1 MKYKNMK
8 NISIDSLLGEM
19 KRKAE
24 ELENA
29 KVKIAISGQSGSGK
43 SSIINAIIGK
53 KVAKVGS
60 VETTL
65 DIQSYNHNGLEFYDL
80 PGCGTKNFP
89 IETYIEDCKLI
100 TFDAFIIVT
109 SNRFYENDE
118 WLIKKMVEA
127 GRSVY
132 VVRTKMDEAVAN
144 EKRDNDLEIEE
155 VYIKVKKNILESTKG
170 IYVKGVYLIS
180 SVEGV
185 RRDFEKLLNNIEDN
199 LDGIKK
205 TRFLLDV
212 TPYSKEVLGAKREAA
227 DKIISYSATAAAA
240 NGLNPI
246 IGVDISIDVA
256 ILINLSKKISDIFGI
271 NEDEINYATKK
282 YGLDGKYVTIGKQFA
297 GKFIAREGV
306 MLLLKRFGTT
316 VASKSVFKY
325 IPIAGHA
332 IAAGIGYKMTNT
344 FGEELLDEAYYLA
357 DSILEAAKEKTSNHF
372 YENNTI
378 KI

>member
-1 MKYKNMK
+1 MK
-8 NISIDSLLGEM
+8 NISIKSLLEEM

-29 KVKIAISGQSGSGK
+29 KVKIAVSGQSGSGK
-43 SSIINAIIGK
+43 SSIINTIIGK

-80 PGCGTKNFP
+80 PGCGTKKFP
-89 IETYIEDCKLI
+89 IETYIEDCELL

-118 WLIKKMVEA
+118 WLIKEMVNA

-132 VVRTKMDEAVAN
+132 VVRTKMDEAIVN

-155 VYIKVKKNILESTKG
+155 VYTKVKNNIRESTKD
-170 IYVKGVYLIS
+170 INVKGVYLIS
-180 SVEGV
+180 SVDGV
-185 RRDFEKLLNNIEDN
+185 KNDFEKLLNNIEIN

-205 TRFLLDV
+205 ARFLLDV
-212 TPYSKEVLGAKREAA
+212 TPYSRKVLMAKREAVG
-227 DKIISYSATAAAA
+227 KIISYSAAASAA

-246 IGVDISIDVA
+246 IGIDVSVDLS

-282 YGLDGKYVTIGKQFA
+282 YGLDGKYVIIGKQFA
-297 GKFIAREGV
+297 GKFIAKEGII
-306 MLLLKRFGTT
+306 LLLKRFGTT
-316 VASKSVFKY
+316 VASKSFFKY
-325 IPIAGHA
+325 IPLAGQA
-332 IAAGIGYKMTNT
+332 IAAGIGYKMTYS
-344 FGEELLDEAYYLA
+344 FGGELLDEAYDLA

-378 KI
+378 KY

>member
-325 IPIAGHA
+325 IPIAGQA

-378 KI
+378 KK